1 MGLMRPKTADLDIV
15 ERSFY
20 NDLSHPNN
28 GKSFMSLIHI
38 SNLSK
43 HFQVLNRREGLS
55 GAFRDLFSGDYRN
68 VKAVDGISL
77 DIEAGEIVGYIGP
90 NGAGKST
97 TIKMMTGI
105 LKPSGGTIE
114 INGIAPYDNRIR
126 QAQIM
131 GVVFGQRT
139 QLWWDLP
146 VIESFKI
153 LKEIYKVDQKTF
165 DDHMGLFNELV
176 DLKKLYSQQ
185 VRTLSLG
192 QRMLC
197 DITASFLHNP
207 QVVFLDEPTIGL
219 DISVKAKMRSVIK
232 ELNSTR
238 NTTIILTTHD
248 LGDVEAL
255 CQRIIIIDKGLI
267 LFDGDIKKVNS
278 LFGAYRTLKL
288 QIDGYNESTPQLLS
302 DKFTER
308 FGAGHGITIANPE
321 EFWTDVTID
330 QARTPLA
337 DVLNFVMT
345 SFTVSDVRIVEISM
359 ENVVQ
364 QVYDGALR

>member
-1 MGLMRPKTADLDIV
+1 
-15 ERSFY
+15 
-20 NDLSHPNN
+20 
-28 GKSFMSLIHI
+28 MSLIHI
-38 SNLSK
+38 QNLNK
-43 HFQVLNRREGLS
+43 HFKVLNRREGLG
-55 GAFRDLFSGDYRN
+55 GAFRDLFSGDYRI
-68 VKAVDGISL
+68 VKAVDGISY
-77 DIEAGEIVGYIGP
+77 DIEVGEIVGYIGP

-105 LKPSGGTIE
+105 LKPTDGGILV
-114 INGIAPYDNRIR
+114 NGHPPYVNRIR

-153 LKEIYKVDQKTF
+153 LKEIYKVDQGTF
-165 DDHMGLFNELV
+165 DRHMGMFNELV
-176 DLKKLYSQQ
+176 GLKSLYSQQ

-219 DISVKAKMRSVIK
+219 DISVKAKIRSVIK
-232 ELNSTR
+232 ELNQTR
-238 NTTIILTTHD
+238 KTTIILTTHD

-255 CQRIIIIDKGLI
+255 CKRIIIIDKGRI
-267 LFDGDIKKVNS
+267 LFDGDIKKVTT

-288 QIDGYNESTPQLLS
+288 QIDGFSESTLQDLGQKLAQ
-302 DKFTER
+302 R
-308 FGAGHGITIANPE
+308 FGEKNGITTGRTE
-321 EFWTDVTID
+321 EFWTDLTID
-330 QARTPLA
+330 QACTALS
-337 DVLNFVMT
+337 DVLSFVMAN
-345 SFTVSDVRIVEISM
+345 FPISDVRLLEISM
-359 ENVVQ
+359 ESVVQ
-364 QVYDGALR
+364 KVYNGALS

>member
-1 MGLMRPKTADLDIV
+1 
-15 ERSFY
+15 
-20 NDLSHPNN
+20 
-28 GKSFMSLIHI
+28 MSLIHI
-38 SNLSK
+38 QHLTK
-43 HFQVLNRREGLS
+43 QFAVLNRREGLA
-55 GAFRDLFSGDYRN
+55 GAFRDLFSGDYRT
-68 VKAVDGISL
+68 VRAVDGISY
-77 DIEAGEIVGYIGP
+77 DIDAGEIVGYIGP

-105 LKPSGGTIE
+105 LKPTGGVIQV
-114 INGIAPYDNRIR
+114 NGRPPYENRIR

-153 LKEIYKVDQKTF
+153 LKEIYKVDQRAF
-165 DDHMGLFNELV
+165 DAHLGLFNELV
-176 DLKKLYSQQ
+176 GLKALYSQQ

-232 ELNSTR
+232 ELNRTR
-238 NTTIILTTHD
+238 QTTILLTTHD

-255 CQRIIIIDKGLI
+255 CQRIIIIDQGKI
-267 LFDGDIKKVNS
+267 LYDGDIKRVTA

-288 QIDGYNESTPQLLS
+288 QIDGFDHTTLQTLS
-302 DKFTER
+302 QRLVGR
-308 FGAGHGITIANPE
+308 FGADSGITVGETE

-330 QARTPLA
+330 QACTPLSE
-337 DVLNFVMT
+337 VLSFVM
-345 SFTVSDVRIVEISM
+345 SGFAVCDVRIVEISM
-359 ENVVQ
+359 ESVVQ
-364 QVYDGALR
+364 KVYAGALR

>member
-1 MGLMRPKTADLDIV
+1 
-15 ERSFY
+15 
-20 NDLSHPNN
+20 
-28 GKSFMSLIHI
+28 MSLIHVKD
-38 SNLSK
+38 LSK
-43 HFQVLNRREGLS
+43 HFRILNRREGLG
-55 GAFRDLFSGDYRN
+55 GAFRDLFSGDYRT
-68 VKAVDGISL
+68 VKAVDGISF
-77 DIEAGEIVGYIGP
+77 DIDTGEIVGYIGP

-105 LKPSGGTIE
+105 LKPSGGTLQ
-114 INGIAPYDNRIR
+114 INGVAPYENRIR

-165 DDHMGLFNELV
+165 DEHMGLFNDIV
-176 DLKKLYSQQ
+176 DLKALYSQQ

-207 QVVFLDEPTIGL
+207 QIVFLDEPMIGL
-219 DISVKAKMRSVIK
+219 DISVKAKMRTVIK
-232 ELNSTR
+232 ELNEKR
-238 NTTIILTTHD
+238 KTTIILTTHD

-255 CQRIIIIDKGLI
+255 CQRIIIIDKGSI
-267 LFDGDIKKVNS
+267 LYDGDIKRVNS

-288 QIDGYNESTPQLLS
+288 QIDDYNDGTLQNLK
-302 DKFTER
+302 DKFVGQ
-308 FGAGHGITIANPE
+308 FGADNHISVAATE

-330 QARTPLA
+330 QARTPLSE
-337 DVLNFVMT
+337 VLNFAMT
-345 SFTVSDVRIVEISM
+345 NFQVSDVRIVEISM

-364 QVYDGALR
+364 KVYDGALG

>member
-1 MGLMRPKTADLDIV
+1 
-15 ERSFY
+15 
-20 NDLSHPNN
+20 
-28 GKSFMSLIHI
+28 MSLIHVKD
-38 SNLSK
+38 LSK
-43 HFQVLNRREGLS
+43 HFKILNRREGLG
-55 GAFRDLFSGDYRN
+55 GAFRDLFSGSYRTIE
-68 VKAVDGISL
+68 AVAGISF

-105 LKPSGGTIE
+105 LKPTGGI
-114 INGIAPYDNRIR
+114 IQVNGRPPYDNRIH

-153 LKEIYKVDQKTF
+153 LKEIYKVDQKMF
-165 DDHMGLFNELV
+165 DQHMGMFNELV
-176 DLKKLYSQQ
+176 GLKELYSQQ

-219 DISVKAKMRSVIK
+219 DISVKAKIRSIIQK
-232 ELNSTR
+232 LNRER

-255 CQRIIIIDKGLI
+255 CHRIIIIDKGKI
-267 LFDGDIKKVNS
+267 LYDGGAKQVHT

-288 QIDGYNESTPQLLS
+288 QIDGYTESTLQALK
-302 DKFTER
+302 DKLGER
-308 FGAGHGITIANPE
+308 FGAEHGITVAATE
-321 EFWTDVTID
+321 ESWTDVTID
-330 QARTPLA
+330 QEHTPLS
-337 DVLNFVMT
+337 DVLSFVMT
-345 SFTVSDVRIVEISM
+345 SFKVFDVRIVEISM
-359 ENVVQ
+359 ENVVRK
-364 QVYDGALR
+364 VYDGALA

>member
-1 MGLMRPKTADLDIV
+1 
-15 ERSFY
+15 
-20 NDLSHPNN
+20 
-28 GKSFMSLIHI
+28 MSLIHI
-38 SNLSK
+38 ENLSK
-43 HFQVLNRREGLS
+43 HFKVLNRREGLG
-55 GAFRDLFSGDYRN
+55 GAVRDLFSGSYRT
-68 VKAVDGISL
+68 VKAVDRISF
-77 DIEAGEIVGYIGP
+77 DIEPGEMVGYIGP

-105 LKPSGGTIE
+105 LKPSDGTILV
-114 INGIAPYDNRIR
+114 NGLAPYENRIR

-165 DDHMGLFNELV
+165 DDHMGMFNELV
-176 DLKKLYSQQ
+176 GLQALYTQQ

-219 DISVKAKMRSVIK
+219 DISIKAKIRSVIQ
-232 ELNSTR
+232 ELNR
-238 NTTIILTTHD
+238 KRQTTIILTTHD

-255 CQRIIIIDKGLI
+255 CKRIIIIDKGKI
-267 LFDGDIKKVNS
+267 LYDGDVKQVNA

-288 QIDGYNESTPQLLS
+288 QVDDFTESTLQELRE
-302 DKFTER
+302 KFDEH
-308 FGAGHGITIANPE
+308 FGVGHGIAIAETE

-330 QARTPLA
+330 QARMHLS
-337 DVLNFVMT
+337 DVLSLVMT
-345 SFTVSDVRIVEISM
+345 NFSVYDVRIVEISM
-359 ENVVQ
+359 ETVVKQ
-364 QVYDGALR
+364 IYDGALG

>member
-1 MGLMRPKTADLDIV
+1 MSIIQVKDLA
-15 ERSFY
+15 
-20 NDLSHPNN
+20 
-28 GKSFMSLIHI
+28 
-38 SNLSK
+38 K
-43 HFQVLNRREGLS
+43 HFRILNRREGLG
-55 GAFRDLFSGDYRN
+55 GAFRDLFSGDFRT
-68 VKAVDGISL
+68 VKAVDGITFNI
-77 DIEAGEIVGYIGP
+77 DAGEIVGYIGP

-105 LKPSGGTIE
+105 LKPSDGMIQV
-114 INGIAPYDNRIR
+114 NGQPPYNNRIR

-153 LKEIYKVDQKTF
+153 LKEIYRVDQKTF
-165 DDHMGLFNELV
+165 DAHMGIFNDLV
-176 DLKKLYSQQ
+176 NLKELYSQQ

-207 QVVFLDEPTIGL
+207 QIVFLDEPTIGL
-219 DISVKAKMRSVIK
+219 DISVKAKIRTVIK
-232 ELNSTR
+232 ELNGTR

-255 CQRIIIIDKGLI
+255 CRRIIIIDKGKI
-267 LFDGDIKKVNS
+267 LYDGDIKRVNA

-288 QIDGYNESTPQLLS
+288 QIDDFSESTLQNLR
-302 DKFTER
+302 DKLGVR
-308 FGAGHGITIANPE
+308 FGSNHGITIAENE

-330 QARTPLA
+330 QARTPLS
-337 DVLNFVMT
+337 DVLGSVMT
-345 SFTVSDVRIVEISM
+345 DFSVSDVRIVEISM
-359 ENVVQ
+359 ENVVRK
-364 QVYDGALR
+364 VYDGALG

>member
-1 MGLMRPKTADLDIV
+1 
-15 ERSFY
+15 
-20 NDLSHPNN
+20 
-28 GKSFMSLIHI
+28 MSLIHI
-38 SNLSK
+38 QDLNK
-43 HFQVLNRREGLS
+43 HFKILNRREGLG
-55 GAFRDLFSGDYRN
+55 GAFRDLFSGNYRT
-68 VKAVDGISL
+68 VRAVDGISY

-105 LKPSGGTIE
+105 LKPTSGTIQV
-114 INGIAPYDNRIR
+114 NGLPPYANRIR

-153 LKEIYKVDQKTF
+153 LKEIYKLDQKTF
-165 DDHMGLFNELV
+165 DEHMGLFNELV
-176 DLKKLYSQQ
+176 GLGALYSQQ

-207 QVVFLDEPTIGL
+207 QIVFLDEPTIGL

-232 ELNSTR
+232 ELNLTR
-238 NTTIILTTHD
+238 KTTIILTTHD

-255 CQRIIIIDKGLI
+255 CQRIIIIDKGKI
-267 LFDGDIKKVNS
+267 LYDGKIKKVTA

-288 QIDGYNESTPQLLS
+288 QIDQ
-302 DKFTER
+302 FTETTLNDLR
-308 FGAGHGITIANPE
+308 EKLVGHFGLENGIVVAETE

-330 QARTPLA
+330 QARTPLS
-337 DVLNFVMT
+337 DVLSFIMT
-345 SFTVSDVRIVEISM
+345 SFPVSDVRIVEISM
-359 ENVVQ
+359 ESVVQ
-364 QVYDGALR
+364 KVYNGALQ

>member
-1 MGLMRPKTADLDIV
+1 
-15 ERSFY
+15 
-20 NDLSHPNN
+20 
-28 GKSFMSLIHI
+28 MSLIHI
-38 SNLSK
+38 ENLSK
-43 HFQVLNRREGLS
+43 HFKILNRREGLG
-55 GAFRDLFSGDYRN
+55 GAFRDLFSGNYRT
-68 VKAVDGISL
+68 VEAVAGISF
-77 DIEAGEIVGYIGP
+77 DIEPGEIVGYIGP

-105 LKPSGGTIE
+105 LKPTDGVIQV
-114 INGIAPYDNRIR
+114 NDRPPYDNRIR

-131 GVVFGQRT
+131 GVVFGQRS

-165 DDHMGLFNELV
+165 DRHMNMFNDLVGLGA
-176 DLKKLYSQQ
+176 LYSQQ

-219 DISVKAKMRSVIK
+219 DISIKAKIRSVIK
-232 ELNSTR
+232 ELNQER

-255 CQRIIIIDKGLI
+255 CQRIIIIDKGKI
-267 LFDGDIKKVNS
+267 LYDGDIKTVNA
-278 LFGAYRTLKL
+278 LFGAYRTLKV
-288 QIDGYNESTPQLLS
+288 QIDDFTESTLKELEA
-302 DKFTER
+302 KLTEC
-308 FGAGHGITIANPE
+308 FGFNHGITIVETE
-321 EFWTDVTID
+321 EYWTDVTID
-330 QARTPLA
+330 QARTPLS
-337 DVLNFVMT
+337 DVLSFIMNNFPVI
-345 SFTVSDVRIVEISM
+345 DVRIVEISM
-359 ENVVQ
+359 ENVVRK
-364 QVYDGALR
+364 VYDGALG

>member
-1 MGLMRPKTADLDIV
+1 
-15 ERSFY
+15 
-20 NDLSHPNN
+20 
-28 GKSFMSLIHI
+28 MSLIQTKD
-38 SNLSK
+38 LSK
-43 HFQVLNRREGLS
+43 HFKILNRREGLS
-55 GAFRDLFSGDYRN
+55 GAFKDLFSGDYRT
-68 VKAVDGISL
+68 VKAVDGISF
-77 DIEAGEIVGYIGP
+77 DIDAGEIVGYIGP

-105 LKPSGGTIE
+105 LKPTDGTLL
-114 INGIAPYDNRIR
+114 INGHVPYTNRIK

-165 DDHMGLFNELV
+165 DQHMGMFNELV
-176 DLKKLYSQQ
+176 DLKALYSQQ
-185 VRTLSLG
+185 ARTLSLG

-219 DISVKAKMRSVIK
+219 DISVKAKIRTVIK
-232 ELNSTR
+232 ELNRER

-255 CQRIIIIDKGLI
+255 CQRIIIIDKGKI
-267 LFDGDIKKVNS
+267 LYDGDIKKVNA
-278 LFGAYRTLKL
+278 LFGAYRTIKV
-288 QIDGYNESTPQLLS
+288 QIDGFNENTLALLRN
-302 DKFTER
+302 KLTER
-308 FGAGHGITIANPE
+308 FGREHGIVVAETE

-330 QARTPLA
+330 QARTPLS
-337 DVLNFVMT
+337 DVLGFVM
-345 SFTVSDVRIVEISM
+345 SNFSVSDVRIVEISM
-359 ENVVQ
+359 ESVVQ
-364 QVYDGALR
+364 QVYDGALG

>member
-1 MGLMRPKTADLDIV
+1 
-15 ERSFY
+15 
-20 NDLSHPNN
+20 
-28 GKSFMSLIHI
+28 MSLIHI
-38 SNLSK
+38 ENLTK
-43 HFQVLNRREGLS
+43 HFKILNRREGLS
-55 GAFRDLFSGDYRN
+55 GTFRDLFSGDYRT
-68 VKAVDGISL
+68 VEAVAGISF
-77 DIEAGEIVGYIGP
+77 DIEPGEIVGYIGP

-105 LKPSGGTIE
+105 LKPTGGVIQV
-114 INGIAPYDNRIR
+114 NGRVPYDNRIR

-153 LKEIYKVDQKTF
+153 LKEIYKVDQRTF
-165 DDHMGLFNELV
+165 DHHMDMFNELV
-176 DLKKLYSQQ
+176 GLKALYSQQ

-197 DITASFLHNP
+197 DITASFLHTP

-219 DISVKAKMRSVIK
+219 DISIKAKIRSVIK
-232 ELNSTR
+232 QLNSER

-255 CQRIIIIDKGLI
+255 CQRIIIIDKGRI
-267 LFDGDIKKVNS
+267 LYDGDIKRVNA

-288 QIDGYNESTPQLLS
+288 QIDNFTESTIQQLKYKLN
-302 DKFTER
+302 ECY
-308 FGAGHGITIANPE
+308 GAEHGITVAATE

-330 QARTPLA
+330 QARTPLS
-337 DVLNFVMT
+337 DVLSFVMRI
-345 SFTVSDVRIVEISM
+345 FPVIDVRIVEISM
-359 ENVVQ
+359 ENVVRK
-364 QVYDGALR
+364 VYDGALA

>member
-1 MGLMRPKTADLDIV
+1 MK
-15 ERSFY
+15 
-20 NDLSHPNN
+20 
-28 GKSFMSLIHI
+28 
-38 SNLSK
+38 
-43 HFQVLNRREGLS
+43 
-55 GAFRDLFSGDYRN
+55 GAVRDLFSNDYRT
-68 VKAVDGISL
+68 VKAVDGISF
-77 DIEAGEIVGYIGP
+77 DIEPGEIVGYIGP

-105 LKPSGGTIE
+105 LKPSGGTILV
-114 INGIAPYDNRIR
+114 NGLAPYDNRIR
-126 QAQIM
+126 QAMIM

-153 LKEIYKVDQKTF
+153 LKEIYRVDQRLF
-165 DDHMGLFNELV
+165 DEHLGMFNELV
-176 DLKKLYSQQ
+176 GLKTLFTQQ

-219 DISVKAKMRSVIK
+219 DISIKAKIRSVIL
-232 ELNSTR
+232 ELNRTR

-255 CQRIIIIDKGLI
+255 CRRIIIIDKGKI
-267 LFDGDIKKVNS
+267 LFDGDIKKVTS

-288 QIDGYNESTPQLLS
+288 QIS
-302 DKFTER
+302 DFSDATLAAMQERLTGR
-308 FGAGHGITIANPE
+308 FGAGHGIAIAQTE
-321 EFWTDVTID
+321 ELWTDVTID
-330 QARTPLA
+330 QARTRLS
-337 DVLNFVMT
+337 DVLGFVM
-345 SFTVSDVRIVEISM
+345 SNFSVADVRIVEISM
-359 ENVVQ
+359 ENVVRK
-364 QVYDGALR
+364 VYDGALR

>member
-1 MGLMRPKTADLDIV
+1 
-15 ERSFY
+15 
-20 NDLSHPNN
+20 
-28 GKSFMSLIHI
+28 MSLIHI
-38 SNLSK
+38 DNLSK
-43 HFQVLNRREGLS
+43 HFRILNRREGLG
-55 GAFRDLFSGDYRN
+55 GAFRDLFSGSFRT
-68 VKAVDGISL
+68 VEAVAGISF
-77 DIEAGEIVGYIGP
+77 DIDAGEIVGYIGP

-105 LKPSGGTIE
+105 LKPSGGMIE
-114 INGIAPYDNRIR
+114 INGRPPYDNRIH

-153 LKEIYKVDQKTF
+153 LKEIYRVDQKTF
-165 DDHMGLFNELV
+165 DRHMTMFNDLVGLNA
-176 DLKKLYSQQ
+176 LYSQQ

-219 DISVKAKMRSVIK
+219 DISIKAKIRAVIK
-232 ELNSTR
+232 ELNTER

-255 CQRIIIIDKGLI
+255 CQRIIIIDKGKI
-267 LFDGDIKKVNS
+267 LYDGDIRKVNA

-288 QIDGYNESTPQLLS
+288 QIDEFNERTIPLLVE
-302 DKFTER
+302 KLCEQ
-308 FGAGHGITIANPE
+308 FGDNNGITVAETE

-330 QARTPLA
+330 QARTPLS
-337 DVLNFVMT
+337 DVLNFVM
-345 SFTVSDVRIVEISM
+345 SNFKVDDVRILEISM
-359 ENVVQ
+359 ENVVRK
-364 QVYDGALR
+364 VYDGALG

>member
-1 MGLMRPKTADLDIV
+1 
-15 ERSFY
+15 
-20 NDLSHPNN
+20 
-28 GKSFMSLIHI
+28 MSLIHI
-38 SNLSK
+38 QDLSK
-43 HFQVLNRREGLS
+43 QFKILNRREGLS
-55 GAFRDLFSGDYRN
+55 GAFRDLFSGKYRTVN
-68 VKAVDGISL
+68 AVDGISF
-77 DIEAGEIVGYIGP
+77 DIEPGEIVGYIGP

-105 LKPSGGTIE
+105 LKPSSGVIE
-114 INGIAPYDNRIR
+114 VNGHVPYDNRIK

-153 LKEIYKVDQKTF
+153 LKEIYKIDQQMF
-165 DDHMGLFNELV
+165 DRHMDLFNDLV
-176 DLKKLYSQQ
+176 GLKALYAQQ
-185 VRTLSLG
+185 ARTLSLG

-219 DISVKAKMRSVIK
+219 DVSVKAKMRSVIQ
-232 ELNSTR
+232 ELNRER

-255 CQRIIIIDKGLI
+255 CHRIIIIDKGKVLY
-267 LFDGDIKKVNS
+267 DGKAKQVNT

-288 QIDGYNESTPQLLS
+288 QIENCTETVLELLNVKLTK
-302 DKFTER
+302 KFGTDS
-308 FGAGHGITIANPE
+308 GIVLAQVE
-321 EFWTDVTID
+321 EFWTDITID
-330 QARTPLA
+330 QARTPLS

-345 SFTVSDVRIVEISM
+345 NFSVSDVRIVEISM
-359 ENVVQ
+359 ESVVQ
-364 QVYDGALR
+364 KVYDGALA

>member
-1 MGLMRPKTADLDIV
+1 
-15 ERSFY
+15 
-20 NDLSHPNN
+20 
-28 GKSFMSLIHI
+28 MSLIRVE
-38 SNLSK
+38 NLNK
-43 HFQVLNRREGLS
+43 HFKILNRREGLG
-55 GAFRDLFSGDYRN
+55 GAVRDLFSGDFRT
-68 VKAVDGISL
+68 VEAVAGISFH
-77 DIEAGEIVGYIGP
+77 IEAGEIVGYIGP

-105 LKPSGGTIE
+105 LKPTGGLIE
-114 INGIAPYDNRIR
+114 INGLVPYENRIR

-165 DDHMGLFNELV
+165 DEHMNMFNELV
-176 DLKKLYSQQ
+176 GLKDLYTQQ

-219 DISVKAKMRSVIK
+219 DISVKAKIRTIIK
-232 ELNSTR
+232 ELNQKR

-255 CQRIIIIDKGLI
+255 CNRIIIIDKGKI
-267 LFDGDIKKVNS
+267 LYDGDIKKVNA
-278 LFGAYRTLKL
+278 LFGAYRTLKV
-288 QIDGYNESTPQLLS
+288 QIDQFNETTLQALREKLS
-302 DKFTER
+302 AH
-308 FGAGHGITIANPE
+308 FGADHGITFADSE

-330 QARTPLA
+330 QAHTPLSE
-337 DVLNFVMT
+337 VLNQVMT
-345 SFTVSDVRIVEISM
+345 NFAVTDIRIVEISM
-359 ENVVQ
+359 ENVVRK
-364 QVYDGALR
+364 VYDGALG

>member
-1 MGLMRPKTADLDIV
+1 
-15 ERSFY
+15 
-20 NDLSHPNN
+20 
-28 GKSFMSLIHI
+28 MSLIHLD
-38 SNLSK
+38 NLTK
-43 HFQVLNRREGLS
+43 HFKLLNRHSGLG
-55 GAFRDLFSGDYRN
+55 GAFRDLFSGDYRS
-68 VKAVDGISL
+68 VKAVDGISF
-77 DIEAGEIVGYIGP
+77 DIEPGEIVGYIGP

-105 LKPSGGTIE
+105 LKPTGGAILV
-114 INGIAPYDNRIR
+114 NGQAPYSNRIR

-153 LKEIYKVDQKTF
+153 LKEIYNVDQKTYDRHMGMF
-165 DDHMGLFNELV
+165 DDLVGLNA
-176 DLKKLYSQQ
+176 LYAQQ

-197 DITASFLHNP
+197 DISASFLHNP

-219 DISVKAKMRSVIK
+219 DISVKAKIRSVIQ
-232 ELNSTR
+232 ELNRTR

-255 CQRIIIIDKGLI
+255 CNRIIIIDKGKI
-267 LFDGDIKKVNS
+267 LYDGDIKKVTA

-288 QIDGYNESTPQLLS
+288 QIRGFSASTLADLQARLVKEFGSESCIVVASVEDL
-302 DKFTER
+302 
-308 FGAGHGITIANPE
+308 
-321 EFWTDVTID
+321 WTDVTVD
-330 QARTPLA
+330 HVCTPLSK
-337 DVLNFVMT
+337 VLNFIMT
-345 SFTVSDVRIVEISM
+345 SFPVFDVRIVEISM
-359 ENVVQ
+359 ENVVRR
-364 QVYDGALR
+364 VYDGALG

>member
-1 MGLMRPKTADLDIV
+1 
-15 ERSFY
+15 
-20 NDLSHPNN
+20 
-28 GKSFMSLIHI
+28 MSLIHI
-38 SNLSK
+38 QNLCK
-43 HFQVLNRREGLS
+43 HFKILNRREGIG
-55 GAFRDLFSGDYRN
+55 GAFRDLFSGNYRT
-68 VKAVDGISL
+68 VEAVAGISL
-77 DIEAGEIVGYIGP
+77 DIQAGEIVGYIGP

-105 LKPSGGTIE
+105 LKPTSGVIQV
-114 INGIAPYDNRIR
+114 NGLTPYDNRIH

-153 LKEIYKVDQKTF
+153 LKEIYKVDQKMF
-165 DDHMGLFNELV
+165 DRHMGMFNELV
-176 DLKKLYSQQ
+176 GLKALYSQQ

-219 DISVKAKMRSVIK
+219 DISIKAKIRSVIQ
-232 ELNSTR
+232 ELNRER

-255 CQRIIIIDKGLI
+255 CNRIIIIDKGRI
-267 LFDGDIKKVNS
+267 LYDGDAKQVNT

-288 QIDGYNESTPQLLS
+288 QINDFNETTIQTLK
-302 DKFTER
+302 DKLNGR
-308 FGAGHGITIANPE
+308 FGAEHGIVIAE
-321 EFWTDVTID
+321 TEDYWTDVTID
-330 QARTPLA
+330 QERTPLS
-337 DVLNFVMT
+337 DVL
-345 SFTVSDVRIVEISM
+345 SFIMGSFKVFDVRIVEISM
-359 ENVVQ
+359 ENVVR
-364 QVYDGALR
+364 QVYDGALA

>member
-1 MGLMRPKTADLDIV
+1 
-15 ERSFY
+15 
-20 NDLSHPNN
+20 
-28 GKSFMSLIHI
+28 MSLIHI
-38 SNLSK
+38 HNLSK
-43 HFQVLNRREGLS
+43 HFQILNRREGLG
-55 GAFRDLFSGDYRN
+55 GAFRDLFSGSYRTVEA
-68 VKAVDGISL
+68 VKDVSFNID
-77 DIEAGEIVGYIGP
+77 AGEIVGYIGP

-105 LKPSGGTIE
+105 LKPTGGVIE
-114 INGIAPYDNRIR
+114 VNGRAPYSNRIR

-165 DDHMGLFNELV
+165 DRHMGMFNELV
-176 DLKKLYSQQ
+176 GLSTLYSQQ

-219 DISVKAKMRSVIK
+219 DISIKAKIRSVIK
-232 ELNSTR
+232 ELNRER

-255 CQRIIIIDKGLI
+255 CQRIIIIDKGKI
-267 LFDGDIKKVNS
+267 LYDGDIKTVNA

-288 QIDGYNESTPQLLS
+288 QIDNFNEGTLNQLTDQLC
-302 DKFTER
+302 DR
-308 FGAGHGITIANPE
+308 FGVDSGITISENE

-330 QARTPLA
+330 QARTPLS
-337 DVLNFVMT
+337 DVLSFVIRNFKVD
-345 SFTVSDVRIVEISM
+345 DVRIVEISM
-359 ENVVQ
+359 ENVVRK
-364 QVYDGALR
+364 VYDGALG

>member
-1 MGLMRPKTADLDIV
+1 
-15 ERSFY
+15 
-20 NDLSHPNN
+20 
-28 GKSFMSLIHI
+28 MSLIHI
-38 SNLSK
+38 QDLNK
-43 HFQVLNRREGLS
+43 HFKILNRREGLS
-55 GAFRDLFSGDYRN
+55 GAFRDLFSGDYRT
-68 VKAVDGISL
+68 VKAVDGISY

-97 TIKMMTGI
+97 TIKMMTGL
-105 LKPSGGTIE
+105 LKPTSGMIQV
-114 INGIAPYDNRIR
+114 NGLVPYENRIR

-165 DDHMGLFNELV
+165 DTHMGLFNDLV
-176 DLKKLYSQQ
+176 GLQALYTQQ

-232 ELNSTR
+232 ELNQTR
-238 NTTIILTTHD
+238 KTTIILTTHD

-255 CQRIIIIDKGLI
+255 CQRIIIIDKGRI
-267 LFDGDIKKVNS
+267 LFDGDIKRVTA

-288 QIDGYNESTPQLLS
+288 QIDGFDSTTLQTLRDRLS
-302 DKFTER
+302 AQ
-308 FGAGHGITIANPE
+308 FGADCGIVVAETE

-330 QARTPLA
+330 QARTPLS
-337 DVLNFVMT
+337 DVLGFVM
-345 SFTVSDVRIVEISM
+345 SNFTISDVRIVEISM
-359 ENVVQ
+359 ESVVQ
-364 QVYDGALR
+364 KVYDGALR

>member
-1 MGLMRPKTADLDIV
+1 
-15 ERSFY
+15 
-20 NDLSHPNN
+20 
-28 GKSFMSLIHI
+28 MSLIHI
-38 SNLSK
+38 ENLTK
-43 HFQVLNRREGLS
+43 HFKILNRREGLS
-55 GAFRDLFSGDYRN
+55 GAFRDLFSGDYRT
-68 VKAVDGISL
+68 VEAVAGISF
-77 DIEAGEIVGYIGP
+77 DIEPGEMVGYIGP

-105 LKPSGGTIE
+105 LKPTGGVIE
-114 INGIAPYDNRIR
+114 VNGRAPYDNRIR

-131 GVVFGQRT
+131 GVVFGQRS

-153 LKEIYKVDQKTF
+153 LREIYKVDQRTF
-165 DDHMGLFNELV
+165 DRHMDMFNELV
-176 DLKKLYSQQ
+176 GLKSLYTQQ

-219 DISVKAKMRSVIK
+219 DISVKAKIRSVIK
-232 ELNSTR
+232 ELNHER
-238 NTTIILTTHD
+238 ATTIILTTHD

-255 CQRIIIIDKGLI
+255 CHRIIIIDKGRI
-267 LFDGDIKKVNS
+267 LYDGDIKRVNA

-288 QIDGYNESTPQLLS
+288 QIDNFTDATLRELTSKINECFE
-302 DKFTER
+302 DN
-308 FGAGHGITIANPE
+308 HGITVAETE

-330 QARTPLA
+330 QARTPLSE
-337 DVLNFVMT
+337 VLSFAMSNFAI
-345 SFTVSDVRIVEISM
+345 SDVRIVEISM
-359 ENVVQ
+359 ENVVRR
-364 QVYDGALR
+364 VYEGALA

>member
-1 MGLMRPKTADLDIV
+1 
-15 ERSFY
+15 
-20 NDLSHPNN
+20 
-28 GKSFMSLIHI
+28 MSLIHI
-38 SNLSK
+38 QNLSK
-43 HFQVLNRREGLS
+43 HFKILNRREGLR
-55 GAFRDLFSGDYRN
+55 GAFRDLFSGDYRT
-68 VKAVDGISL
+68 VEAVAGISF
-77 DIEAGEIVGYIGP
+77 DIEPGEIVGYIGP

-105 LKPSGGTIE
+105 LKPTGGVIQV
-114 INGIAPYDNRIR
+114 NGLVPYDNRIH

-165 DDHMGLFNELV
+165 DHHMEMFNELV
-176 DLKKLYSQQ
+176 GLKALYSQQ

-219 DISVKAKMRSVIK
+219 DISVKAKIRSVIK
-232 ELNSTR
+232 ELNRER

-255 CQRIIIIDKGLI
+255 CQRIIIIDKGKI
-267 LFDGDIKKVNS
+267 LYDGDIKRVNA

-288 QIDGYNESTPQLLS
+288 QIDDFTESTLQGL
-302 DKFTER
+302 KFKLNEC
-308 FGAGHGITIANPE
+308 FGMDHGITIAENE

-330 QARTPLA
+330 QARTPLS
-337 DVLNFVMT
+337 DVLSFVMNN
-345 SFTVSDVRIVEISM
+345 FAVEDVRIVEISM
-359 ENVVQ
+359 ENVVRK
-364 QVYDGALR
+364 VYDGALA

>member
-1 MGLMRPKTADLDIV
+1 M
-15 ERSFY
+15 
-20 NDLSHPNN
+20 N
-28 GKSFMSLIHI
+28 LIHI
-38 SNLSK
+38 QDLNK
-43 HFQVLNRREGLS
+43 HFKILNRREGLS
-55 GAFRDLFSGDYRN
+55 GAFRDLFSGDYRT
-68 VKAVDGISL
+68 VKAVDGISC

-97 TIKMMTGI
+97 TIKIMTGL
-105 LKPSGGTIE
+105 LKPTSGTIQV
-114 INGIAPYDNRIR
+114 NGLTPYENRIR

-165 DDHMGLFNELV
+165 DTHMGLFNDLV
-176 DLKKLYSQQ
+176 GLQTLYTQQ

-219 DISVKAKMRSVIK
+219 DISIKAKMRSVIK
-232 ELNSTR
+232 ELNQTR
-238 NTTIILTTHD
+238 KTTIILTTHD

-255 CQRIIIIDKGLI
+255 CHRIIIIDKGKI
-267 LFDGDIKKVNS
+267 LYDGDIKRVTA

-288 QIDGYNESTPQLLS
+288 QFDGFNLTTLQNLRDKLS
-302 DKFTER
+302 AQ
-308 FGAGHGITIANPE
+308 FGADSGIVVAETE

-330 QARTPLA
+330 QARTHLS
-337 DVLNFVMT
+337 DVLNFVM
-345 SFTVSDVRIVEISM
+345 SQFTIFDVRIVEISM
-359 ENVVQ
+359 ESVVQ
-364 QVYDGALR
+364 KVYDGALR